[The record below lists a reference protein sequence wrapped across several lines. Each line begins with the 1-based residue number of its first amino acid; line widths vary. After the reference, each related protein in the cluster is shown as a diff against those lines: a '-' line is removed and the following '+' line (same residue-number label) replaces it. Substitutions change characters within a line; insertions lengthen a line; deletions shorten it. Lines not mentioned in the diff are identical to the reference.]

1 MQDIQ
6 IKSEVEEI
14 YKDSNNIQKISIYDE
29 LLLKENNLYI
39 KFPSDKKQKIKKS
52 KSIPFKS
59 SSSYLKICKLAK
71 LRPEEN
77 IIFTLYEL
85 ITKKDL
91 KEKLHGNPHY
101 GIKIKRN
108 IQDDYKQSILTE
120 IINNNKDDLLLGK
133 INVIELISKNPKI
146 YEKIW
151 KSFYFLLL
159 FFAAI
164 ILISLFYV
172 ILVYHFILVLPQIA
186 NYVQI
191 FVLINVF
198 YKANEKFKK
207 KFFYDFDEE
216 NKFILISIGICA
228 YSIFSCFLS
237 IFSGSLYEL
246 MNNNSFKIFLVC
258 FLLILTNCVL
268 FVLNEKMTNFY
279 DRYSYY
285 EKEGSLLDDIE
296 KNTKEEIIDKM

>member
-6 IKSEVEEI
+6 IKSEIEEI
-14 YKDSNNIQKISIYDE
+14 YKDSDNIQKISIYDE
-29 LLLKENNLYI
+29 LLLKENNLFI
-39 KFPSDKKQKIKKS
+39 KFPSEKKS
-52 KSIPFKS
+52 KNKKPKTIPFKS

-77 IIFTLYEL
+77 INFTLYEL

-101 GIKIKRN
+101 GIKIKRS
-108 IQDDYKQSILTE
+108 ILDDYKQSILTE

-133 INVIELISKNPKI
+133 VNVIELISKNPKF

-159 FFAAI
+159 FFASV
-164 ILISLFYV
+164 ILITLLYV
-172 ILVYHFILVLPQIA
+172 IFTYHYILVLPEIA

-191 FVLINVF
+191 GVLIILF

-207 KFFYDFDEE
+207 KYFYDFDEE
-216 NKFILISIGICA
+216 NKFILISIGISA
-228 YSIFSCFLS
+228 YSFFSCFLS
-237 IFSGSLYEL
+237 ILSGSGYEF
-246 MNNNSFKIFLVC
+246 MNNNSFKIFLFS
-258 FLLILTNCVL
+258 FLLILTDCVL
-268 FVLNEKMTNFY
+268 FTLNEKMTGFY

-296 KNTKEEIIDKM
+296 KNAKEEIIDKI

>member
-29 LLLKENNLYI
+29 LLLKENNLFI
-39 KFPSDKKQKIKKS
+39 KFPSEKKS
-52 KSIPFKS
+52 KNKKSKTIPFKS

-77 IIFTLYEL
+77 IYFTLYEL

-108 IQDDYKQSILTE
+108 ILDDYKQSILTE

-133 INVIELISKNPKI
+133 INVIELISKNPKF

-159 FFAAI
+159 FFASV
-164 ILISLFYV
+164 ILITLLYV
-172 ILVYHFILVLPQIA
+172 IISYHYILVLPEIA
-186 NYVQI
+186 NYAQI
-191 FVLINVF
+191 GVLIITF

-207 KFFYDFDEE
+207 KYFYDFDEE
-216 NKFILISIGICA
+216 NKFILISIGISA
-228 YSIFSCFLS
+228 YSFFSCFLS
-237 IFSGSLYEL
+237 ILSGSGYEF
-246 MNNNSFKIFLVC
+246 MNNNSFKIFLFS
-258 FLLILTNCVL
+258 FLLILTDCLL
-268 FVLNEKMTNFY
+268 FTLNEKMTGFY

-296 KNTKEEIIDKM
+296 KNTKEEIIDKI

>member
-14 YKDSNNIQKISIYDE
+14 SKDSNNIEKISIYDE
-29 LLLKENNLYI
+29 LLLKENNLFI
-39 KFPSDKKQKIKKS
+39 KFPSEKKS
-52 KSIPFKS
+52 KKSKTIPFQS

-77 IIFTLYEL
+77 INFTFYEL

-91 KEKLHGNPHY
+91 QEKLHGNPHY

-108 IQDDYKQSILTE
+108 ILDDYKQSILTE

-133 INVIELISKNPKI
+133 INVIELIAKNPKF

-159 FFAAI
+159 FFASV
-164 ILISLFYV
+164 ILITLLYV
-172 ILVYHFILVLPQIA
+172 IFAYHFILVLPEIA
-186 NYVQI
+186 NYAQI
-191 FVLINVF
+191 GVLIKVF

-207 KFFYDFDEE
+207 KYFYDFEEE
-216 NKFILISIGICA
+216 NKFILISIGISA
-228 YSIFSCFLS
+228 YSF
-237 IFSGSLYEL
+237 Y
-246 MNNNSFKIFLVC
+246 LV
-258 FLLILTNCVL
+258 F
-268 FVLNEKMTNFY
+268 
-279 DRYSYY
+279 
-285 EKEGSLLDDIE
+285 
-296 KNTKEEIIDKM
+296 

>member
-14 YKDSNNIQKISIYDE
+14 SKDSNNIEKISIYDE
-29 LLLKENNLYI
+29 LLLKENNLFI
-39 KFPSDKKQKIKKS
+39 KFPSEKKS
-52 KSIPFKS
+52 KKSKTIPFQS

-77 IIFTLYEL
+77 INFTFYEL

-91 KEKLHGNPHY
+91 QEKLHGNPHY

-108 IQDDYKQSILTE
+108 ILDDYKQSILTE

-133 INVIELISKNPKI
+133 INVIELIAKNPKF

-159 FFAAI
+159 FFASV
-164 ILISLFYV
+164 ILITLLYV
-172 ILVYHFILVLPQIA
+172 IFAYHFILVLPEIA
-186 NYVQI
+186 NYAQI
-191 FVLINVF
+191 GVLIKVF

-207 KFFYDFDEE
+207 KYFYDFEEE
-216 NKFILISIGICA
+216 NKFILISIGISA
-228 YSIFSCFLS
+228 YSFFCCFLS
-237 IFSGSLYEL
+237 ILSGSGYEF
-246 MNNNSFKIFLVC
+246 MNNNSFKIFLFS
-258 FLLILTNCVL
+258 FLLILTDCVL
-268 FVLNEKMTNFY
+268 FALNEKMTAFY

-285 EKEGSLLDDIE
+285 EKEGSLLDEIE
-296 KNTKEEIIDKM
+296 KNTKEEIIDKI